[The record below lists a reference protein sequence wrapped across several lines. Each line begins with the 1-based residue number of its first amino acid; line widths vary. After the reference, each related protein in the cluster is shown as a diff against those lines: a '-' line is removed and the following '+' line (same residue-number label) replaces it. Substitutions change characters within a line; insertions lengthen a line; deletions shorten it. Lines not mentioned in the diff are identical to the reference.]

1 LAPLIAWHFLISHD
15 SIVVY
20 GWMNSL
26 SPLSKS
32 FAVLVRSISSSTG
45 TKEQSMNSSKVFP
58 GVSRRSFMR
67 MAGVAASMPIL
78 TEAHFAYAAF
88 HPQQATAK
96 SDSAPKRRV
105 RTAPPPG
112 AVLINAN
119 ENPLGPCKA
128 ACEAIAAIAHKG
140 GRYDIDG
147 ETEKLTATFA
157 KQSGLKESYIAVYA
171 GSSEPLHF
179 TVLAFTS
186 PTKGF
191 VTADP
196 SYEAGM
202 YAAKTSGAKISKVPL
217 TSDYAH
223 DVKAMLA
230 ADPNAGVYY
239 ICNPNNPTGSL
250 TSKADIVWALENKPK
265 GSILLV
271 DEAYIHLSDSPSVLD
286 MVAADKDLI
295 VLRTFSKVYGMAG
308 IRCGM
313 AVGRPDLLAKLQPYG
328 QNAMPITGS
337 AAANVS
343 LLDAELVPTRKKII
357 GDIRNDTFAYLK
369 ANGYKYVPSQSN
381 CFMVDTGRDGK
392 QVVAAMQEKN
402 VFIGRTWPIWPSY
415 VRVTVGSPE
424 DMAAFKTAFKQVMDA
439 PAAPANALLHDPF
452 AGVAFPQLS

>member
-1 LAPLIAWHFLISHD
+1 
-15 SIVVY
+15 
-20 GWMNSL
+20 
-26 SPLSKS
+26 
-32 FAVLVRSISSSTG
+32 
-45 TKEQSMNSSKVFP
+45 
-58 GVSRRSFMR
+58 MR

-157 KQSGLKESYIAVYA
+157 KQNGLKESYIAVYA

-196 SYEAGM
+196 SYE
-202 YAAKTSGAKISKVPL
+202 AKTSGAKISKVPL

-295 VLRTFSKVYGMAG
+295 VLRTFSKVRDGGGAAG
-308 IRCGM
+308 PAGEAAAVWAECDADHGFGGGECEPARCG
-313 AVGRPDLLAKLQPYG
+313 AGA
-328 QNAMPITGS
+328 
-337 AAANVS
+337 
-343 LLDAELVPTRKKII
+343 DAEEDHR
-357 GDIRNDTFAYLK
+357 
-369 ANGYKYVPSQSN
+369 GY
-381 CFMVDTGRDGK
+381 
-392 QVVAAMQEKN
+392 
-402 VFIGRTWPIWPSY
+402 
-415 VRVTVGSPE
+415 PE
-424 DMAAFKTAFKQVMDA
+424 RHVCL
-439 PAAPANALLHDPF
+439 PEGEWL
-452 AGVAFPQLS
+452 